1 MLRAGDEIWDT
12 STSTGT
18 GDLTV
23 SGTAP
28 TGYRTLS
35 AMPNIAVGDTFF
47 YAVRH
52 RSVAEWETG
61 LGTYSA
67 SNTLTRTTVYESSNS
82 NAAVTF
88 SAGTK
93 DVVCSFIAGAF
104 RYGAISPP
112 QGRLTLTSATPVLT
126 ADVSAATT
134 VYYTPYT
141 GRAIPLYD
149 GTDFTMVN
157 FAELSNVLANTAT
170 GKAGADAT
178 NAKPYDFFVWDD
190 AGTLRL
196 TRGPAWTSDAARAAG
211 TALTRVNGIWLNN
224 ASITNGP
231 AASRGTYVGTTRGDT
246 GATTVTLTIVNPLA
260 AGGGAVWVGLWN
272 AYNRIDLDSTCR
284 DSTGSHSLAASTVRA
299 WNNGTGMRAT
309 MVRGLDEDSV
319 KATFNMEV
327 QGAASVV
334 ITAGIGLDVTN
345 ARAAGSYSG
354 VFAAGTNEF
363 TVQGTYGGL
372 PGLGVHFL
380 QGLETAN
387 STTSVTLWGNYSN
400 GGATQYSTGFS
411 VHLRY

>member
-1 MLRAGDEIWDT
+1 MLRAGDQIWDT
-12 STSTGT
+12 STTTGT

-104 RYGAISPP
+104 RYGGISPP

-126 ADVSAATT
+126 ADTSVSSTGT
-134 VYYTPYT
+134 IYYTPYV
-141 GRAIPLYD
+141 GRSVPLYD

-157 FAELSNVLANTAT
+157 FAELTNVLNATSAN
-170 GKAGADAT
+170 KAGPAAT
-178 NAKPYDFFVWDD
+178 AASKVYDLFVWDD

-196 TRGPAWTSDAARAAG
+196 TRGPKWDDG
-211 TALTRVNGIWLNN
+211 TAGSNTARGTGANSTELERVKGIWLNKI
-224 ASITNGP
+224 AISNGP
-231 AASRGTYVGTTRGDT
+231 AANRGTYVGTV
-246 GATTVTLTIVNPLA
+246 TT
-260 AGGGAVWVGLWN
+260 
-272 AYNRIDLDSTCR
+272 DS
-284 DSTGSHSLAASTVRA
+284 GKIGRA
-299 WNNGTGMRAT
+299 H
-309 MVRGLDEDSV
+309 V
-319 KATFNMEV
+319 
-327 QGAASVV
+327 
-334 ITAGIGLDVTN
+334 
-345 ARAAGSYSG
+345 
-354 VFAAGTNEF
+354 
-363 TVQGTYGGL
+363 
-372 PGLGVHFL
+372 
-380 QGLETAN
+380 
-387 STTSVTLWGNYSN
+387 
-400 GGATQYSTGFS
+400 
-411 VHLRY
+411 